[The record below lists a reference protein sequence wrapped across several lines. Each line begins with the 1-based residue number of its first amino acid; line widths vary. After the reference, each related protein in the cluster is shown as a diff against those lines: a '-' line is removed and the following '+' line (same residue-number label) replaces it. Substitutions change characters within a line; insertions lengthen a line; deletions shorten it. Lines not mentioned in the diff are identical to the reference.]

1 MRRCRVRFP
10 SAFAPAFTLV
20 ELLVVIGIIALLIS
34 VLLPA
39 LASARQTAN
48 DVKCASNIR
57 QLVTALTMYATS
69 NRGKYPP
76 NLNSGAMYP
85 APPPGQPTANLWYD
99 ADRIG
104 QFLPKT
110 VQYTSGSIGGNVF
123 ICPNDEGA
131 ARSYAMNVWA
141 SSVADQFV
149 LNTATN
155 GWVYNP
161 DAGANLAAAD
171 RGTMWSSQ
179 TRGGSELILLTEK
192 YSANGASGTYAAG
205 ATVGYQGSTAG
216 IRFVGNLSLGM
227 GRFGTVATEIDWSR
241 HRRKDD
247 RARFASE
254 ARGRINIGFADG
266 HVAMFRAD
274 DLADRA
280 TGKSR
285 LVALWSPFDRALP

>member
-1 MRRCRVRFP
+1 MRRCPVRFP
-10 SAFAPAFTLV
+10 CVSASAFTLV

-39 LASARQTAN
+39 LASARQSAN

-57 QLVTALTMYATS
+57 QLVTALTMYASS
-69 NRGKYPP
+69 NRGRFPP

-104 QFLPKT
+104 KFLPKT
-110 VQYTSGSIGGNVF
+110 VQYASGSIAGNVF
-123 ICPNDEGA
+123 VCPNDQDA
-131 ARSYAMNVWA
+131 ARSYAMNIWA

-149 LNTATN
+149 LNTASN

-161 DAGANLAAAD
+161 DAGPNLAAAD

-179 TRGGSELILLTEK
+179 TKGGAELILISEK
-192 YSANGASGTYAAG
+192 YSINATPQGWACG
-205 ATVGYQGSTAG
+205 ATIGYQGSTAG
-216 IRFVGNLSLGM
+216 LRFVGNLSLPT
-227 GRFGTVATEIDWSR
+227 GRFGTTGTEIDWSR

-247 RARFASE
+247 RARYASE
-254 ARGRINIGFADG
+254 ARGRVNIGFADG

-285 LVALWSPFDRALP
+285 LVALWSPFDRTAP